1 MIGNGL
7 EIKGK
12 SLQLANARYQWRTQD
27 FLMGGSVTS
36 HRDDVKI
43 PQLTYSGSEVLKCIG
58 L

>member
-27 FLMGGSVTS
+27 FLMGGFSDVTS
-36 HRDDVKI
+36 
-43 PQLTYSGSEVLKCIG
+43 
-58 L
+58 